1 MKRIVYGIVSAVF
14 ALGVVS
20 CTYAPEQQQG
30 DVLMIAEQGFFA
42 SGGTVTEPV
51 PGTYDP
57 ATNWLDAERPGN
69 TAHVDHANTFYQI
82 PAGGGST
89 PMVFLHGYGQSRTG
103 WQPRRGAAGSTARMT
118 DMELD
123 AWGEDGK
130 SYKPGDQAW
139 YTHFRIGRVA
149 PERYPG
155 SQFPAGEEAQNQFFR
170 QMTPNTGNYDEELFG
185 DVLSEVL
192 TDVREITGKK
202 SIYVTH
208 SQGGRVGWQT
218 DADNIAA
225 IVAVEPGGTPEIGSD
240 IYYKFLEADIPIIM
254 YFGDYIDNGPEDI
267 MSSAFWKDVRD
278 TAIAFAEAYNR
289 DGGDAVVNA
298 EIAAHLQNW
307 LSERGLE

>member
-20 CTYAPEQQQG
+20 CTSAPEQRQAQE
-30 DVLMIAEQGFFA
+30 DALLIAEQGFFA

-103 WQPRRGAAGSTARMT
+103 WFSTPDGREAWAPWFLRQGHPIFLVDQPRRGAAGSTARMT

-123 AWGEDGK
+123 AWGDDGK

-155 SQFPAGEEAQNQFFR
+155 SHFPAGEE
-170 QMTPNTGNYDEELFG
+170 
-185 DVLSEVL
+185 V
-192 TDVREITGKK
+192 
-202 SIYVTH
+202 
-208 SQGGRVGWQT
+208 
-218 DADNIAA
+218 
-225 IVAVEPGGTPEIGSD
+225 
-240 IYYKFLEADIPIIM
+240 
-254 YFGDYIDNGPEDI
+254 
-267 MSSAFWKDVRD
+267 
-278 TAIAFAEAYNR
+278 
-289 DGGDAVVNA
+289 
-298 EIAAHLQNW
+298 
-307 LSERGLE
+307 